1 MCEKIKDQDDSI
13 KYEYIYIYIKGSTK
27 DICQNMNENKKW

>member
-13 KYEYIYIYIKGSTK
+13 KYEYIYILKAQPKIYVRI
-27 DICQNMNENKKW
+27 

>member
-13 KYEYIYIYIKGSTK
+13 KYEYIYIYILKAQPK
-27 DICQNMNENKKW
+27 IYVRI